1 MAQNVFIACLDGFV
15 DPVRS
20 PGVGAASLRTFLWE
34 LHLLQ
39 RDLIGESVRVDLKQ
53 THFTSQ
59 FLLWLLLDRAL
70 VVLLEALRQQRFE
83 PKQRLLGMQA
93 LNAAQN

>member
-20 PGVGAASLRTFLWE
+20 PGVGAASLRTLLWE

-39 RDLIGESVRVDLKQ
+39 RDWMGESLPVDLQQ
-53 THFTSQ
+53 TRFTSSV
-59 FLLWLLLDRAL
+59 LLWFLPDRAF
-70 VVLLEALRQQRFE
+70 VVLLKALLQLRFE
-83 PKQRLLGMQA
+83 PKERLFGLQA
-93 LNAAQN
+93 LNAD